1 MPERRR
7 RWRRWW
13 LWNIAGRRDRV
24 SGAGAIVHITRTHA
38 RRRTRAPSASIER
51 SLRADMNVVVHAHTL
66 TCVWIARNEE
76 RATTTTRIHPADT
89 AARFA
94 PSHLL
99 GRLQRRPQRSG
110 SGNGSD
116 GGGALTRKVYI
127 LHLNDRARASTHT
140 RSPALWFFARAIA
153 RACGPLCATNRPQ
166 RLLCRR
172 ANLPRLLQSSPRARA
187 RAYARSCSHA
197 DRRRSSSSSAAAT
210 VAASSSSS
218 SSHTYTH

>member
-1 MPERRR
+1 MEYRGSQRPR
-7 RWRRWW
+7 
-13 LWNIAGRRDRV
+13 LWCRSHRSHNTHARTQAHACAVCIHRTIIAGRYERG
-24 SGAGAIVHITRTHA
+24 GARSHTH
-38 RRRTRAPSASIER
+38 
-51 SLRADMNVVVHAHTL
+51 V
-66 TCVWIARNEE
+66 CVWIARNEE

-187 RAYARSCSHA
+187 RAYARSCAHA